1 MTSTRQFSV
10 GMSLTLLLG
19 LSGGTAVGMEPG
31 TNFTFNTA
39 PSALTTPFTSALVP
53 FQELA
58 LEDSK
63 AQQASVANPRETDDE
78 KNRKV
83 RSDRN
88 MRKFYLKLLL
98 MKGTAP

>member
-1 MTSTRQFSV
+1 MTSTRQLSV

-19 LSGGTAVGMEPG
+19 FGGSAVGMEPG
-31 TNFTFNTA
+31 TQVPINTA
-39 PSALTTPFTSALVP
+39 PSAINTPFTSALVP
-53 FQELA
+53 FQYLA
-58 LEDSK
+58 LEDTQV
-63 AQQASVANPRETDDE
+63 QQASVADSLEIEEE
-78 KNRKV
+78 KTQKV